1 MFRLSRVPSILALL
15 LVSMEFLSA
24 APAATGNRVSS
35 EPLPEGGVTGTTPV
49 GEGTVRL
56 YIIDPRGEI
65 EGLLLTDGTQL
76 YVTSR
81 AADQLR
87 RAIKPGDRI
96 SIYGL
101 REGHETRIRPDV
113 IRNLSTG
120 TTFIVPLRLD
130 LPLQEQ
136 AHLSVTEMQATGQ
149 IQVLLIHPSIQ
160 RPDSRLHS
168 IGRHPNPASVGYR
181 RRPSQF
187 FPSRGYP
194 HRPRQR
200 DRKRVRP
207 LHRGHRHGSTPLAI
221 DRAGCFHSTSP
232 LANGVGPI
240 PPRPDGTPSPN
251 SVVSHRLQLRVR

>member
-149 IQVLLIHPSIQ
+149 IQVLLIHPSKDLVQGFILSDGTQ
-160 RPDSRLHS
+160 IRLPLDIGDGLRSSFRPGDTLTVRGNGTENEYGRS
-168 IGRHPNPASVGYR
+168 IEATAMGRHPSQLTVLDAST
-181 RRPSQF
+181 
-187 FPSRGYP
+187 
-194 HRPRQR
+194 QR
-200 DRKRVRP
+200 LP
-207 LHRGHRHGSTPLAI
+207 
-221 DRAGCFHSTSP
+221 
-232 LANGVGPI
+232 
-240 PPRPDGTPSPN
+240 
-251 SVVSHRLQLRVR
+251 